1 MGFGSVYLAMS
12 YWEFT
17 LRIAV
22 ALLAGVLI
30 GLERQWRQQRAGL
43 RTNALVSTGSAAF
56 VAVSAMM
63 PGDNSPTRIAAQ
75 VVSGI
80 GFLGAGVILREG
92 LNVRGL
98 NTAATLWCSAA
109 AGTLAGLG
117 FFVPAI
123 ITTASVV
130 AANVILRPLG
140 KRLNAQKGSAREI
153 PVCYRLQATC
163 LQRDEDQIRSLLM
176 QYLSGD
182 NILVKALRS
191 EVIEDSAK
199 VHVQAEVITSG
210 RHDRNMEQV
219 IKRLTEQTGISALS
233 WEVLGDEELVCNL
246 E

>member
-1 MGFGSVYLAMS
+1 VSHL
-12 YWEFT
+12 EFT
-17 LRIAV
+17 LRIVV
-22 ALLAGVLI
+22 AFLAGVLI

-43 RTNALVSTGSAAF
+43 RTNALVSTGAAAF
-56 VAVSAMM
+56 VAVSSMM
-63 PGDNSPTRIAAQ
+63 PGDSSPTRIASQ

-117 FFVPAI
+117 FFVPSI
-123 ITTASVV
+123 ITTAMVV
-130 AANVILRPLG
+130 AANIILRPLG
-140 KRLNAQKGSAREI
+140 KRMNAHKGSARDL

-163 LQRDEDQIRSLLM
+163 LERDEEHIRSLLM
-176 QYLSGD
+176 QCLSGD

-191 EVIEDSAK
+191 ELIEGSAK

-219 IKRLTEQTGISALS
+219 IKRLTAEPGITALS
-233 WEVLGDEELVCNL
+233 WEVLGEEELVCNL